1 MDRSKVENYRL
12 ALFGR
17 MVMGVSHEVDNYLSV
32 ILGFAE
38 LIQISGG
45 GEKKTLDGIGKILN
59 AGEKINIIIRHFS
72 QYVRP
77 HPPVSERFSPAEA
90 LRECLVFSRYDLG
103 RNNVALALPENVPQV
118 LLTADRRDFALALLA
133 LMFNGSEA
141 MAPNGGTLRLDVAL
155 RGDAWEFVVADEGP
169 GIPAEIAQRVFEE
182 GFTTK
187 EGSLHAGMGLPL
199 ARYLAA
205 EMGGTV
211 SVTNS
216 PAGGCEAVLRIP
228 GN

>member
-1 MDRSKVENYRL
+1 MDRNKVENYRL
-12 ALFGR
+12 SLFGR
-17 MVMGVSHEVDNYLSV
+17 MVMGVSHEVDNHLSV

-45 GEKKTLDGIGKILN
+45 GERKTLDSVGKILN
-59 AGEKINIIIRHFS
+59 AGEKINTLIRYFS

-77 HPPVSERFSPAEA
+77 HAPVRDRFSPAEV
-90 LRECLVFSRYDLG
+90 LQESLVFSRYDLG
-103 RNNVALALPENVPQV
+103 RNNVALALPENIPPVF
-118 LLTADRRDFALALLA
+118 LTADRRDFALALLA

-141 MAPNGGTLRLDVAL
+141 MAPGGGTLRLEVSL
-155 RGDAWEFVVADEGP
+155 RDGGWEFAVTDEGP
-169 GIPAEIAQRVFEE
+169 GIPLEIAQRIFEE

-187 EGSLHAGMGLPL
+187 NGSLHAGMGLPL

-211 SVTNS
+211 SVVNLPT
-216 PAGGCEAVLRIP
+216 GGCEAVLRIP

>member
-1 MDRSKVENYRL
+1 MDRNKVENFRL
-12 ALFGR
+12 SLFGR

-45 GEKKTLDGIGKILN
+45 GEKKTLDSVGKILS
-59 AGEKINIIIRHFS
+59 AGEKINTLIRYFS

-77 HPPVSERFSPAEA
+77 HAPDRERFSPAEA
-90 LRECLVFSRYDLG
+90 LQESLIFSRYDLG
-103 RNNVALALPENVPQV
+103 RNNVTLALPENVPRV
-118 LLTADRRDFALALLA
+118 LLTADRKDFALALLA

-141 MAPNGGTLRLDVAL
+141 MAPGGGTLRLEVSL
-155 RGDAWEFVVADEGP
+155 RDEVWEFAVTDEGP
-169 GIPAEIAQRVFEE
+169 GIPPEIAQRIFEE

-187 EGSLHAGMGLPL
+187 NGPLHAGMGLPL

-211 SVTNS
+211 SVDNPPT
-216 PAGGCEAVLRIP
+216 GGCEAVLRIP

>member
-1 MDRSKVENYRL
+1 MNRNQVENHRL

-17 MVMGVSHEVDNYLSV
+17 MVAGVAHEVDNHLSV

-45 GEKKTLDGIGKILN
+45 TEEKTLDGVAKILS
-59 AGEKINIIIRHFS
+59 AGEKIGAIIRHFS

-77 HPPVSERFSPAEA
+77 HVPVRERFSPVDA
-90 LRECLVFSRYDLG
+90 LREGLLFSRYDLC
-103 RNNVALALPENVPQV
+103 RNNVVLEMPENLPPV
-118 LLTADRRDFALALLA
+118 LLTADRRDFVLALFA
-133 LMFNGSEA
+133 LLFNGAEA
-141 MAPNGGTLRLDVAL
+141 MALNGGKLRLDVSAKD
-155 RGDAWEFVVADEGP
+155 GAWEFVVTDEGP
-169 GIPAEIAQRVFEE
+169 GIPPEIASRIFEE

-187 EGSLHAGMGLPL
+187 EGAYHTGMGLPL
-199 ARYLAA
+199 ARYLAG

-211 SVTNS
+211 TVANS

-228 GN
+228 ER

>member
-1 MDRSKVENYRL
+1 MDRNQVENFRL

-17 MVMGVSHEVDNYLSV
+17 MVMGVSHEVDNHLSV

-45 GEKKTLDGIGKILN
+45 GEKKTLDGVGKILN
-59 AGEKINIIIRHFS
+59 AGEKINTIIRHFS

-77 HPPVSERFSPAEA
+77 HASANERFSPAEA

-103 RNNVALALPENVPQV
+103 RNNVTVALPESFPPV
-118 LLTADRRDFALALLA
+118 LLTADRRDFVLALLA
-133 LMFNGSEA
+133 LLFNGSEA
-141 MAPNGGTLRLDVAL
+141 MAATGGTLRLDVS
-155 RGDAWEFVVADEGP
+155 RRDGDWDFAVTDEGP
-169 GIPAEIAQRVFEE
+169 GISPGIAQRVFEE

-187 EGSLHAGMGLPL
+187 SGPFHTGMGLPL
-199 ARYLAA
+199 ARHLAT

-211 SVTNS
+211 SVANR
-216 PAGGCEAVLRIP
+216 PAGGCTAILRIP
-228 GN
+228 EN